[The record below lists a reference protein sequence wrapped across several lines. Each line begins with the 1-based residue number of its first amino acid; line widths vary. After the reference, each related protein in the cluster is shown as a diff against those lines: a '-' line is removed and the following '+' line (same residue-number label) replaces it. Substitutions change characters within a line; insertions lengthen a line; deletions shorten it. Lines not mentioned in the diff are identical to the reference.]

1 MREHRRRPTL
11 RSRLEVALY
20 GCVAVAA
27 LSTCSQL
34 RPTLIEQVRQ
44 DGVLKIAAT
53 YGRTTC
59 YSGPDGLIGYECEL
73 AQGFARSLG
82 VDADVH
88 FHHSP
93 SEALQAVLD
102 GKAHLAAAGLTIN
115 AERRDQARFTSAI
128 DQVRPQLVYRMGA
141 GRPKSLED
149 LDGRLLVAD
158 GGSHAARLTALAESF
173 PAMRWETTNAYDA
186 EDLLF
191 QVASGELDYTIANS
205 ALVAINQRY
214 YPRLRIAFDV
224 GAAEDVAF
232 AFAPGEDTTLYDA
245 AQGYLAQISGKTLA
259 RLHDRYYGHVEEV
272 DYFSAVQV
280 ATHLRSRLP
289 RLRAHFEASARK
301 HGLDWRLLAA
311 IGYQESHWDANAR
324 SYTGVRGIMMLTN
337 DTALR
342 YKVANREDPAQSI
355 EGGARVLADI
365 FERIPTEVPEPD
377 RSWMALAAYNQGI
390 GHLLD
395 ARELTAKRGGDPN
408 HWLDVRDVFPL
419 LSRPRWHQQTK
430 YGYTRGREAV
440 DFVVNVR
447 AYYDIISWLTSGAP
461 TLPPPPLRLEQKLNL
476 TAAPDAFAPTVA
488 GDAPPPTTS
497 PAFAGGD
504 EDAAAETAPV
514 GAGGNALPEPPKPP
528 AEGAEAPK
536 ALTSPSS
543 ALPP

>member
-1 MREHRRRPTL
+1 MRADRIRTPL
-11 RSRLEVALY
+11 RSRLEW
-20 GCVAVAA
+20 A
-27 LSTCSQL
+27 LSGCLLATLLTACSRVQPPL
-34 RPTLIEQVRQ
+34 LEQVRQ
-44 DGVLKIAAT
+44 AGVLKVAAT

-73 AQGFARSLG
+73 AQGFASSLG
-82 VDADVH
+82 VTAEVS
-88 FHHSP
+88 FSHSP
-93 SEALQAVLD
+93 AEALQAVLD
-102 GKAHLAAAGLTIN
+102 GRAHLAAAGLTIN
-115 AERRDQARFTSAI
+115 AERRDQARFTSPI
-128 DQVRPQLVYRMGA
+128 DQVVPQLVYRMGA
-141 GRPKSLED
+141 PRPKSLDE

-158 GGSHAARLTALAESF
+158 GGSHVSRLAALGSSF
-173 PAMRWETTNAYDA
+173 PNLRWEATNAFDA

-191 QVASGELDYTIANS
+191 QVASGELDYTVANS

-214 YPRLRIAFDV
+214 YPRLRIAFDL

-232 AFAPGEDTTLYDA
+232 AFAPGEDTSLYDA
-245 AQGYLAQISGKTLA
+245 AQGYLAQVSGKTLA

-272 DYFSAVQV
+272 DYFSSVQV

-289 RLRAHFEASARK
+289 RLRAYFEESARR

-311 IGYQESHWDANAR
+311 IGYQESHWDPAAR

-337 DTALR
+337 DTAQR

-365 FERIPTEVPEPD
+365 VKRIPADVPEPD

-395 ARELTAKRGGDPN
+395 ARELTAKRGGNPN

-419 LSRPRWHQQTK
+419 LSRPRWYQQTR

-440 DFVVNVR
+440 DFVGNVR

-461 TLPPPPLRLEQKLNL
+461 TLPPPPLRLEQKLRV
-476 TAAPDAFAPTVA
+476 AETVEA
-488 GDAPPPTTS
+488 SPPAIAEDAPPSAPAGVPFGES
-497 PAFAGGD
+497 P
-504 EDAAAETAPV
+504 EDGATPAAPAPAPEAPGPAAESAKST
-514 GAGGNALPEPPKPP
+514 PP
-528 AEGAEAPK
+528 APTG
-536 ALTSPSS
+536 
-543 ALPP
+543 